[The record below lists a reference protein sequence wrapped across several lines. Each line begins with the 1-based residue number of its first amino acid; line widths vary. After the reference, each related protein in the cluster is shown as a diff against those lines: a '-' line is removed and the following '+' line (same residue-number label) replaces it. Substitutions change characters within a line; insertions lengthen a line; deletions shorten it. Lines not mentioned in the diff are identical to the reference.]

1 MVVGAGVVVGGA
13 VVVGAGVV
21 VGGAV
26 VVGAGV
32 VVGGAVVVGA
42 GVVVIGKV
50 VGGRVSFWIGASFWE
65 IHPIVIIKKRSVDT
79 IKSLLFFISLSSK
92 IFNLFFI

>member
-42 GVVVIGKV
+42 GVVVIGNI
-50 VGGRVSFWIGASFWE
+50 VGSRVSFCIGASFWE
-65 IHPIVIIKKRSVDT
+65 IHPIVMTRNRSVNK
-79 IKSLLFFISLSSK
+79 IKILPFFMSLSSE